1 MKFSEL
7 PPHIVEKLRYWKTT
21 IEATKDFTGTSPPS
35 VFVGSYEYPKVFIG
49 VLSPPVQQPS
59 TAILDSPEQW
69 FKNRT
74 TIEQI
79 LSLRGELIYSRFKS
93 DVNSSK
99 GRLIDVVQ
107 DVAMAKKSTD
117 VEVNLKKNPRFV
129 FNYSTYTTP
138 VGSPATMLSARITE
152 NPKVERKVDYL
163 VSDADI
169 RAENA
174 VVALFRSGIPVSRIE
189 KIFSSGLLGV
199 QMQRKFVPT
208 RWGITAVDDIIGKYL
223 RERVKQHPEI
233 DEIRLFHSEYIGNHY
248 EVLLMPG
255 AYQFELV
262 EFWGKVF
269 GMHSFSADYEPFQGR
284 KDYANHTHGAFYSG
298 RLASMEYLDKIRR
311 QATVLIVREVRSEY
325 SIPVGIWQLRES
337 VRDAFNSAYETFP
350 SVQDAVK
357 RIAERIYVKDG
368 WVPHSKIMTDR
379 KEQRKI
385 TQFSQSLQI
394 TKK

>member
-7 PPHIVEKLRYWKTT
+7 PPHIVEKLKYWKTT

-59 TAILDSPEQW
+59 TSILDSPETW
-69 FKNRT
+69 FKNKA

-79 LSLRGELIYSRFKS
+79 LSLRGELVYSRFKEN
-93 DVNSSK
+93 VNASK
-99 GRLIDVVQ
+99 GKLIDVVQ
-107 DVAMAKKSTD
+107 EVAMAKRSTD
-117 VEVNLKKNPRFV
+117 VEVNLKKSPRFV
-129 FNYSTYTTP
+129 FDMNIHTTP
-138 VGSPATMLSARITE
+138 VGSPATLLSARVTE
-152 NPKVERKVDYL
+152 NPKVEKKVEYMI
-163 VSDADI
+163 SDVDF

-174 VVALFRSGIPVSRIE
+174 VISLYKFGIPVSRIE
-189 KIFSSGLLGV
+189 KIFSSGMLGV

-208 RWGITAVDDIIGKYL
+208 RWGITAVDDIIGKHL
-223 RERVKQHPEI
+223 REKVKDYPEI
-233 DEIRLFHSEYIGNHY
+233 GEIRLFHSEYIGNHY
-248 EVLLMPG
+248 EVLLIPG

-269 GMHSFSADYEPFQGR
+269 GMKSFSSDYEPFQGR
-284 KDYANHTHGAFYSG
+284 KTYANHTHGAFYSG
-298 RLASMEYLDKIRR
+298 RLAVMEYLEKIRR

-337 VRDAFNSAYETFP
+337 VRDAMGSGYETFATMN
-350 SVQDAVK
+350 DAVK
-357 RIAERIYVKDG
+357 KIAERIYVRDG
-368 WVPHSKIMTDR
+368 WVAHSKIMADR
-379 KEQRKI
+379 KEQKKI
-385 TQFSQSLQI
+385 TQFSNF

>member
-7 PPHIVEKLRYWKTT
+7 PPHIVEKLRYWKST

-59 TAILDSPEQW
+59 TSILDSPETW
-69 FKNRT
+69 FKNRA

-79 LSLRGELIYSRFKS
+79 LSLRGELVYSRFKS

-99 GRLIDVVQ
+99 GKLIDVVQ
-107 DVAMAKKSTD
+107 EVAMAKRSTD
-117 VEVNLKKNPRFV
+117 VEVNLKKHPRFV
-129 FNYSTYTTP
+129 FDLNTHTTP
-138 VGSPATMLSARITE
+138 VGSPATMISARVTE
-152 NPKVERKVDYL
+152 NPKVEKKVDYL
-163 VSDADI
+163 ISDVDLL
-169 RAENA
+169 AENA
-174 VVALFRSGIPVSRIE
+174 VLSLYKFGIPVSRIE
-189 KIFSSGLLGV
+189 KIFSSGMLGV

-208 RWGITAVDDIIGKYL
+208 RWGITAVDDMIGKNI
-223 RERVKQHPEI
+223 REKVKDFPEI
-233 DEIRLFHSEYIGNHY
+233 DEVRLFHSEYIGNHY
-248 EVLLMPG
+248 EVMLIPG

-269 GMHSFSADYEPFQGR
+269 GMPSFSADYEPFQGR
-284 KDYANHTHGAFYSG
+284 KNYANHTHGAFYAG
-298 RLASMEYLDKIRR
+298 RLAVMEYLEKIRR

-337 VRDAFNSAYETFP
+337 VRDAMSGGHETFAT
-350 SVQDAVK
+350 VQDAIK
-357 RIAERIYVKDG
+357 RISERIYVKG
-368 WVPHSKIMTDR
+368 KWVPHSRIMTDR
-379 KEQRKI
+379 REQKKI
-385 TQFSQSLQI
+385 TQFSQF

>member
-7 PPHIVEKLRYWKTT
+7 PPHILEKLKYWKTT

-35 VFVGSYEYPKVFIG
+35 VFVGSYEYPKVFVG

-69 FKNRT
+69 FKNKT

-99 GRLIDVVQ
+99 GKLIDVVQ
-107 DVAMAKKSTD
+107 EVAMAKKSTD

-129 FNYSTYTTP
+129 FNYNTHTTP
-138 VGSPATMLSARITE
+138 VGSPATLLAARITE
-152 NPKVERKVDYL
+152 NLKVEHKVEYMI
-163 VSDADI
+163 SDVDLL
-169 RAENA
+169 AENA
-174 VVALFRSGIPVSRIE
+174 VVALYKSGIPISRIE

-208 RWGITAVDDIIGKYL
+208 RWGITAVDDIVGKYL
-223 RERVKQHPEI
+223 REKVKEYPES
-233 DEIRLFHSEYIGNHY
+233 DEIMVFHSEYIGNHY
-248 EVLLMPG
+248 EVLLLPG

-262 EFWGKVF
+262 EFWGKIF
-269 GMHSFSADYEPFQGR
+269 GMPNFSADYEPFQGR
-284 KDYANHTHGAFYSG
+284 KTYANHTHGAFYAG
-298 RLASMEYLDKIRR
+298 RLAVMEYLEKIRR
-311 QATVLIVREVRSEY
+311 QAVVLIVREVRSEY

-337 VRDAFNSAYETFP
+337 VRDAMNNTCETFS

-357 RIAERIYVKDG
+357 KIAERIYVKDK

-379 KEQRKI
+379 REQKKI
-385 TQFSQSLQI
+385 TQFSNSQI